1 MRKSLTR
8 WHSKMLSMLQKLPSS
23 SQLHLGNSL
32 SEVEE
37 AAEMRRE
44 DEISRSPDAN
54 AFNIASKKNY
64 SFSRSI
70 HLISEEKA
78 KENTQI
84 PIKQGLEIF
93 FFHNPLLQS
102 HPNTKS
108 FTAHL
113 HIYTH
118 TEIYIYIYIDNKQL
132 RKYSSSHPATN
143 SEIFINRR
151 KKKTRS
157 PRERKKTK
165 QTGFPKTRRGKIKPA
180 TSRRVNRWADQTP
193 PLKTQKSTYSNKR
206 ERKNKKEQ

>member
-8 WHSKMLSMLQKLPSS
+8 WHSRMLSMLQKLPSS
-23 SQLHLGNSL
+23 SQLHLGNPL

-84 PIKQGLEIF
+84 PIKQSLEIF

-102 HPNTKS
+102 HPKTKS

-113 HIYTH
+113 HIHTRRNIYTH
-118 TEIYIYIYIDNKQL
+118 IYNKQL

-143 SEIFINRR
+143 SEKRIFINRS
-151 KKKTRS
+151 KKENQKPKRENENKTNRI
-157 PRERKKTK
+157 PENKKREN
-165 QTGFPKTRRGKIKPA
+165 QTGHLAPRKP
-180 TSRRVNRWADQTP
+180 
-193 PLKTQKSTYSNKR
+193 LG
-206 ERKNKKEQ
+206 

>member
-8 WHSKMLSMLQKLPSS
+8 WHSRMLSMLQKLPSS
-23 SQLHLGNSL
+23 SQLHLGNPL

-113 HIYTH
+113 HIHTH
-118 TEIYIYIYIDNKQL
+118 AEIYIHIYI
-132 RKYSSSHPATN
+132 
-143 SEIFINRR
+143 INNYASTVLHTQQQIPRR
-151 KKKTRS
+151 EFLLTEAKKKTRS
-157 PRERKKTK
+157 PRERRKTK

-193 PLKTQKSTYSNKR
+193 PL
-206 ERKNKKEQ
+206 

>member
-8 WHSKMLSMLQKLPSS
+8 WHSRMLSMLQKLPSS
-23 SQLHLGNSL
+23 SQLHLGNPL

-78 KENTQI
+78 KEKTQI

-113 HIYTH
+113 HIHTH
-118 TEIYIYIYIDNKQL
+118 AEIYIHIYI
-132 RKYSSSHPATN
+132 
-143 SEIFINRR
+143 INNYASTVLHTQQQIPRR
-151 KKKTRS
+151 EFLLTEAKKKNQK
-157 PRERKKTK
+157 PKREKENKTNRIPENKKREN
-165 QTGFPKTRRGKIKPA
+165 QTGHLAPRKP
-180 TSRRVNRWADQTP
+180 
-193 PLKTQKSTYSNKR
+193 LG
-206 ERKNKKEQ
+206 